1 LERPLSEAAHVVLL
15 HAGIADR
22 RMWEPLIPKLPPDR
36 QIISFDMRGFG
47 EAEPP
52 DHPFSH
58 ARDLV
63 NLLDERRL
71 ERVALVGASYGGR
84 VALQVASNWPERVR
98 GLALLGS
105 ATIGHDWSAGF
116 RDYDAAEEAAFESG
130 DIDAAV
136 ELNVRTWVDA
146 GRDASEVDPE
156 IRSLVADMQ
165 RRIFELDNGVDAD
178 AEPLAIEPE
187 RITAPTVLAVGEF
200 DLPDFHAIAL
210 DLAERIPNV
219 VAHETV
225 AGAAHLVALER
236 PAETARLIAPVI

>member
-1 LERPLSEAAHVVLL
+1 MTQRRAVVLL
-15 HAGIADR
+15 HAGVADR
-22 RMWEPLIPKLPPDR
+22 RMWKPLIPKLPPDR
-36 QIISFDMRGFG
+36 EVIAIDMRGFG
-47 EAEPP
+47 ESVPP
-52 DHPFSH
+52 DQPFSH

-63 NLLDERRL
+63 DLLDERGL

-116 RDYDAAEEAAFESG
+116 REYDEAEGAAFEAG

-136 ELNVRTWVDA
+136 EMNVRTWVDA
-146 GRDASEVDPE
+146 GRDPSEVDPE
-156 IRSLVADMQ
+156 IRALVADMQ
-165 RRIFELDNGVDAD
+165 RRIFDLDNDVDSD

-187 RITAPTVLAVGEF
+187 RITAPTVIGVGEL
-200 DLPDFHAIAL
+200 DLPDFHVIAA

-219 VAHETV
+219 VAHETIK
-225 AGAAHLVALER
+225 GAAHLVALER
-236 PAETARLIAPVI
+236 PAETARLIAPVV

>member
-1 LERPLSEAAHVVLL
+1 MSRATVLV

-22 RMWEPLIPKLPPDR
+22 RMWEPLLPKLPPDR
-36 QIISFDMRGFG
+36 EVITFDMRGFG
-47 EAEPP
+47 EAVPP
-52 DHPFSH
+52 DEPFSH

-63 NLLDERRL
+63 NLLDERQL

-116 RDYDAAEEAAFESG
+116 REYDSAEEALFEAG
-130 DIDAAV
+130 DLDAAV
-136 ELNVRTWVDA
+136 ELNVSTWVDA
-146 GRDASEVDPE
+146 GRDRSQIDPE
-156 IRSLVADMQ
+156 IRSLVAEMQ
-165 RRIFELDNGVDAD
+165 RRIFELDNDVDSD

-187 RITAPTVLAVGEF
+187 RITAPTVIAVGEF
-200 DLPDFHAIAL
+200 DLPDFHAIAR

-225 AGAAHLVALER
+225 EGAAHLVALER
-236 PAETARLIAPVI
+236 PAETARLIAPVL